1 MIISVNT
8 PKGKYDVAVKR
19 GALNDDATFSSFP
32 KNAKALIVTDDGV
45 PHAYVDAVKKHFK
58 NHVVVTLPQGEKSK
72 CLDRYA
78 YLLETLTKNAFTRRD
93 IAIAIGGGVA
103 GDLCGFAAATY
114 MRGIA
119 FYNVPTTFLSQVD
132 SSIGGKTAID
142 FCGVKN
148 VVGAFYPPSAVVID
162 PDVLSTLSPRQL
174 HAGIAESIKMAATS
188 DEGLFDLLEKCAA
201 SPEAFRKN
209 AEEIITRSL
218 LVKKSVVE
226 ADMEEQGLRKV
237 LNFGHTAGHAIESLS
252 ARTEQPLLHGECV
265 ALGMIPFSSNEVKKR
280 LLPLL
285 SAYGL
290 PVFANFER
298 ADIEQLVLHDKKAQT
313 NQSIDVVTVNTIGSF
328 SFEKKTPR
336 QIGELCEKTIL
347 REHV

>member
-8 PKGKYDVAVKR
+8 PKSSYDVIVKR
-19 GALNDDATFSSFP
+19 GALNDAATFSSFP
-32 KNAKALIVTDDGV
+32 HEAKTLIVTDDGV
-45 PHAYVDAVKKHFK
+45 PRAYVEAVKKHFPRSLI
-58 NHVVVTLPQGEKSK
+58 VTLPQGEQSKS
-72 CLDRYA
+72 LENYA

-93 IAIAIGGGVA
+93 IAIAVGGGVV

-162 PDVLSTLSPRQL
+162 PDTLSTLSPRQL

-188 DEGLFDLLEKCAA
+188 DDTLFSLLEQCAA
-201 SPEAFRKN
+201 SPETFDAN

-218 LVKKSVVE
+218 FVKKSVVE
-226 ADMEEQGLRKV
+226 ADMEEKGLRKV

-252 ARTEQPLLHGECV
+252 ARTAQPLLHGECV
-265 ALGMIPFSSNEVKKR
+265 ALGMLPFCSNEVR
-280 LLPLL
+280 GRILPLL

-290 PVFANFER
+290 PTSALFKKAEIER
-298 ADIEQLVLHDKKAQT
+298 LVRHDKKAQT
-313 NQSIDVVTVNTIGSF
+313 DSLINVVTVDRIGSF
-328 SFEKKTPR
+328 VFEQKTPT
-336 QIGELCEKTIL
+336 QIGELCEQTIL
-347 REHV
+347 NNRV